1 MRISKTTVMVKESDT
16 LIDLRIKKSNY
27 FFICESYCF
36 LVEAELFSP
45 EYIWTYI
52 SQICD
57 MQEDVTIDTVWEL
70 PVVDRF

>member
-36 LVEAELFSP
+36 LVETLEEFIGTGIVLSGIHLDIYFP
-45 EYIWTYI
+45 
-52 SQICD
+52 D
-57 MQEDVTIDTVWEL
+57 M
-70 PVVDRF
+70 